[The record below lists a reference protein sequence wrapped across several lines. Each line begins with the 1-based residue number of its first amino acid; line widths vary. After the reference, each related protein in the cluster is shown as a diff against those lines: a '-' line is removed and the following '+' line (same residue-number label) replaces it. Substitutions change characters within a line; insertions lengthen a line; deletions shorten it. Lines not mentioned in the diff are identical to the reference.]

1 MSRRYRVIVWG
12 TGNVGVPALRIVL
25 ANPALQ
31 LAGVIVSNPA
41 KVGRDAGELC
51 DRAPTGV
58 CATDDVDAAFAAGA
72 DAVAY
77 CASGDFRPSEALDD
91 IERCLR
97 AGLNVVSTSVYPLY
111 DPHSAPAE
119 LRDRIGAACAAGN
132 ASIFVSGVD
141 PGFINDV
148 IPLLLTGLCER
159 VDEIRAF
166 ELFNYATYAQP
177 DAVRNLV
184 GMGQPMDATPPML
197 TPGVPTMVWGGAIRL
212 MARGLGLVLDEIRER
227 VVKRALPRTV
237 MTQLGQFDAGTM
249 GAFRLE
255 IEGIVA
261 GRALLVVDHV
271 TRIVNDIAPEW
282 PKPKGDGAHGVII
295 TGRPNLTVSFDPED
309 DAGSAAGGGNTTA
322 AARIVNAIPFVCD
335 APAGMLDA
343 LQVPLPIGRGLVG

>member
-1 MSRRYRVIVWG
+1 MPHRVIVWG

-25 ANPALQ
+25 SNPALA

-51 DRAPTGV
+51 GWSHTGV
-58 CATDDVDAAFAAGA
+58 RATDDVAAALAVGA

-77 CASGDFRPSEALDD
+77 CASGDFRPTEALDD

-111 DPHSAPAE
+111 DPTSAPPE
-119 LRDRIGAACAAGN
+119 LRQRMAAACAAGR
-132 ASIFVSGVD
+132 ASLFVSGVD

-148 IPLLLTGLCER
+148 IPLLLSGLCER

-197 TPGVPTMVWGGAIRL
+197 TPGVPTMVWGGPIRL
-212 MARGLGLVLDEIRER
+212 MARGLGLALDEIRER
-227 VVKRALPRTV
+227 VVKRPLVRTV
-237 MTQLGQFDAGTM
+237 TNALGQFDAGTM

-255 IEGIVA
+255 IEGIVG

-282 PKPKGDGAHGVII
+282 PMPKGDGAHGVIL
-295 TGRPNLTVSFDPED
+295 TGRPNLTVTFDPED

-322 AARIVNAIPFVCD
+322 AARIVNAIPFVCAA
-335 APAGMLDA
+335 APGMLDA
-343 LQVPLPIGRGLVG
+343 LQVPLPFGRGLVR

>member
-1 MSRRYRVIVWG
+1 MPHRVIVWG

-25 ANPALQ
+25 SNPALQ

-51 DRAPTGV
+51 GRPATGV
-58 CATDDVDAAFAAGA
+58 RATDDVAAALARPA

-77 CASGDFRPSEALDD
+77 CASGDFRPTEAIDD

-111 DPHSAPAE
+111 DPTSAPDD
-119 LRDRIGAACAAGN
+119 LRARIGGACAAGN
-132 ASIFVSGVD
+132 SSIFVSGVD

-148 IPLLLTGLCER
+148 VPLLLAGLCER

-166 ELFNYATYAQP
+166 ELFNYSSYEQT

-197 TPGVPTMVWGGAIRL
+197 APGVPTMVWGGPLRL
-212 MARGLGLVLDEIRER
+212 MARGLGLGLDEIREQ
-227 VVKRALPRTV
+227 VVKRALPSAVTTRH
-237 MTQLGQFDAGTM
+237 GQFDAGTM

-255 IEGIVA
+255 VQGIVG

-271 TRIVNDIAPEW
+271 TRIVNDIAPDW
-282 PKPKGDGAHGVII
+282 PMPAGDGAHGVRI
-295 TGRPNLTVSFDPED
+295 TGRPNLTVTFDPED

-322 AARIVNAIPFVCD
+322 AARIVNAIPFVCA

-343 LQVPLPIGRGLVG
+343 LAVPLPFGRGLVG

>member
-1 MSRRYRVIVWG
+1 MPHRVIVWG
-12 TGNVGVPALRIVL
+12 TGNVGVPALRIVVS
-25 ANPALQ
+25 NPALE
-31 LAGVIVSNPA
+31 LAGVIVANPA
-41 KVGRDAGELC
+41 KVGKDAGELC
-51 DRAPTGV
+51 GLPPTGV
-58 CATDDVDAAFAAGA
+58 RATDDVAAALASGA

-77 CASGDFRPSEALDD
+77 CASGDFRPTEAIDD

-111 DPHSAPAE
+111 DPTSAPE
-119 LRDRIGAACAAGN
+119 DLRTRIGAACAAGN

-148 IPLLLTGLCER
+148 MPILLAGFCER

-166 ELFNYATYAQP
+166 ELFNYSSYAQP

-197 TPGVPTMVWGGAIRL
+197 TPGVPTMVWGGPIRL
-212 MARGLGLVLDEIRER
+212 MARGLGLELEGIRES

-237 MTQLGQFDAGTM
+237 TTQLGQFDEGTM

-255 IEGIVA
+255 IQGIVG
-261 GRALLVVDHV
+261 GRALLIVDHV

-282 PKPKGDGAHGVII
+282 PMPKGDGAHGVKL
-295 TGRPNLTVSFDPED
+295 TGRPNLTVTFDPED
-309 DAGSAAGGGNTTA
+309 DEGSAAGGGNTTA
-322 AARIVNAIPFVCD
+322 AARIVNAIPFVCG

-343 LQVPLPIGRGLVG
+343 LQVPLATGRGLVR